1 LKILIADDSEIT
13 RLMLYHKLSEWGYE
27 IEVAN
32 DGEEAWEI
40 LCQENPP
47 TLAIIDWM
55 MPNMDGITLC
65 KKIRENIKEPY
76 IYMIILTMRN
86 KKNDLIES
94 MEAGADDFISKPFD
108 ADVLKVRLRA
118 GIRILDLH
126 NALIS
131 AREELRIQAT
141 YDQLTA
147 LFNRRAIMD
156 MFNREISRASRE
168 SSPIGVLMVDVD
180 HFKKINDNYGHPAGD
195 IVLKEAAN
203 RMKDSVR
210 TYDSVGRFGGE
221 EFLVILPKCGMNE
234 VMIVAERLKKSIS
247 SQNFDLD
254 NESIKVTI
262 SIGATNIIPD
272 SIKIDQD
279 FIIQLV
285 DTALYK
291 AKKNG
296 RDRIEFSKS

>member
-27 IEVAN
+27 IEIAN

-94 MEAGADDFISKPFD
+94 MEAGADDFVSKPFD

-141 YDQLTA
+141 YDQLTG

-168 SSPIGVLMVDVD
+168 TSPIGVLMVDVD

-247 SQNFDLD
+247 NQNFDLN

>member
-1 LKILIADDSEIT
+1 MKILIADDSEIT

-27 IEVAN
+27 IEIAN

-94 MEAGADDFISKPFD
+94 MEAGADDFVSKPFD

-141 YDQLTA
+141 YDQLTG

-168 SSPIGVLMVDVD
+168 TSPIGVLMVDVD

-247 SQNFDLD
+247 NQNFDLN